1 MMEILRSMLQSFKL
15 AIKAILSN
23 KVRSLL
29 TMLGIIIG
37 VAAVIIL
44 VSIVAGYMG
53 QMVEQFEEMGVNKI
67 TINCRNMNTR
77 HFDDSDIYTFWDEH
91 PNWLDGI
98 SPSVS
103 LNSAVIKSGNDNLD
117 STSVIGVSEDY
128 AKIQKYTIEEG
139 RNLVYADVAGR
150 SSVCVVGAYV
160 ANTFY
165 GSSDKALEDTVKIN
179 GKPFTIVGVVE
190 TQDEDNF
197 DEGGT
202 DDFIW
207 IPYTVA
213 TKMGR
218 NGFINNY
225 VLISSDT
232 FYTDNITNELK
243 TKLYSI
249 FKNERLYNVMANS
262 SIIKQL
268 NESIGT
274 LTAMLAGIAG
284 ISLLVA
290 GIGVMNI
297 MLVSVTE
304 RTREIGI
311 RKALG
316 ARQGVIMQQFVIE
329 AAVTST
335 IGGVMGI
342 IIGALATKS
351 IGAMMDINAN
361 PTVWAVIL
369 SFGVSVAIGLIF
381 GYVPAKN
388 AARLNPIDALRT
400 D

>member
-1 MMEILRSMLQSFKL
+1 MEILRSMLQSFKL

-91 PNWLDGI
+91 PNWIDGI

-117 STSVIGVSEDY
+117 STSIIGVSEDY

-232 FYTDNITNELK
+232 VYTDDITNELK

>member
-1 MMEILRSMLQSFKL
+1 MLQSFKL

-91 PNWLDGI
+91 PNWIDGI

-117 STSVIGVSEDY
+117 STSIIGVSEDY

-232 FYTDNITNELK
+232 VYTDDITNELK

>member
-1 MMEILRSMLQSFKL
+1 MVQSFKL
-15 AIKAILSN
+15 AIKAIMSN
-23 KVRSLL
+23 KIRSLL

-53 QMVEQFEEMGVNKI
+53 QMVQQFEEMGVNKI
-67 TINCRNMNTR
+67 NVYCRNMNTR
-77 HFDDSDIYTFWDEH
+77 RMDDTDMYNFCDEH
-91 PNWLDGI
+91 PEWIDGI
-98 SPSVS
+98 SPTVS
-103 LNSAVIKSGNDNLD
+103 LSNAKIKSGSENLE
-117 STSVIGVSEDY
+117 STSISGVSEDY
-128 AKIQKYTIEEG
+128 LSIQKYKIEEG
-139 RNLVYADVAGR
+139 RGLVYADIVGR

-160 ANTFY
+160 AHTFY
-165 GSSDKALEDTVKIN
+165 GSADKALEDSVKIN
-179 GKPFTIVGVVE
+179 GKPFTIVGVIE
-190 TQDEDNF
+190 TQDEDSF
-197 DEGGT
+197 EEGGT

-213 TKMGR
+213 TKMSR

-225 VLISSDT
+225 VLTSTDT
-232 FYTDNITNELK
+232 IYTDDITSKLK
-243 TKLYSI
+243 EKLYEI
-249 FKNERLYNVMANS
+249 FKNERLYNVNANS

-268 NESIGT
+268 NESIAT

-335 IGGVMGI
+335 IGGIMGI
-342 IIGALATKS
+342 IIGALVTKS
-351 IGAMMDINAN
+351 IGAMMEINAN
-361 PTVWAVIL
+361 PTVWAILL
-369 SFGVSVAIGLIF
+369 SFGVSVAIGLAF
-381 GYVPAKN
+381 GYLPAKN
-388 AARLNPIDALRT
+388 AAKLNPIDALRT

>member
-117 STSVIGVSEDY
+117 STSITGVSEDY

-160 ANTFY
+160 AHTFY

-179 GKPFTIVGVVE
+179 GKPFTIVGVIE

-213 TKMGR
+213 TKMSR

-225 VLISSDT
+225 VMISSDT
-232 FYTDNITNELK
+232 SYTDNITSELK
-243 TKLYSI
+243 TKLYNV

-351 IGAMMDINAN
+351 IGAMMEINAN

>member
-1 MMEILRSMLQSFKL
+1 MLQSFKL

-29 TMLGIIIG
+29 TMLGIVIG

-44 VSIVAGYMG
+44 VSIVSGYMG

-67 TINCRNMNTR
+67 TIFCRNMNTR
-77 HFDDSDIYTFWDEH
+77 RFDDTDIYKFWDEH
-91 PNWLDGI
+91 PDWLAGI
-98 SPSVS
+98 SPSVT
-103 LNSAVIKSGNDNLD
+103 LNNAKIKSGSDNLE
-117 STSVIGVSEDY
+117 STTITGVSEDY
-128 AKIQKYTIEEG
+128 SDIQKYNIEEG
-139 RNLVYADVAGR
+139 RNLVYADIAGR
-150 SSVCVVGAYV
+150 SSVCVIGAYV
-160 ANTFY
+160 AQTFY

-179 GKPFTIVGVVE
+179 GKPFSIIGVIE

-197 DEGGT
+197 EEGGT

-213 TKMGR
+213 TKMSR

-225 VLISSDT
+225 VMISSDT
-232 FYTDNITNELK
+232 AYTEDITTELK
-243 TKLYSI
+243 SKLYSI
-249 FKNERLYNVMANS
+249 FRNERLYNVMANS

-335 IGGVMGI
+335 IGGVIGI
-342 IIGALATKS
+342 MIGALATKS
-351 IGAMMDINAN
+351 IGAMMEINAN
-361 PTVWAVIL
+361 PTIWAVLL

>member
-1 MMEILRSMLQSFKL
+1 MLQSFKL
-15 AIKAILSN
+15 AIKAILAN
-23 KVRSLL
+23 KLRSLL

-44 VSIVAGYMG
+44 VSIVSGYMG
-53 QMVEQFEEMGVNKI
+53 QMVKQFEEMGVNKI
-67 TINCRNMNTR
+67 TIFCRNMNTR
-77 HFDDSDIYTFWDEH
+77 HIDDNDLYKFWDEH
-91 PNWLDGI
+91 PEWLSAL
-98 SPSVS
+98 SPTVSVS
-103 LNSAVIKSGNDNLD
+103 SAKIKSGSENID
-117 STSVIGVSEDY
+117 STSITGVSEDY
-128 AKIQKYTIEEG
+128 LEIVKYKIEEG
-139 RNLVYADVAGR
+139 RNLVYADIAGR
-150 SSVCVVGAYV
+150 SSVCVIGSYV

-165 GSSDKALEDTVKIN
+165 GSPDKALSDTIKIN
-179 GKPFTIVGVVE
+179 GKPFTIVGIVE

-197 DEGGT
+197 KESGA

-213 TKMGR
+213 TKMTR

-225 VLISSDT
+225 VLNSSDT
-232 FYTDNITNELK
+232 IYTDDITRELEK
-243 TKLYSI
+243 TLMEV
-249 FKNERLYNVMANS
+249 FKNDRYFNVMANS
-262 SIIKQL
+262 SIIKNL

-335 IGGVMGI
+335 IGGIFGI

-351 IGAMMDINAN
+351 IGVVMNIEAT
-361 PTVWAVIL
+361 PTVWAILL
-369 SFGVSVAIGLIF
+369 SFGVSVVIGLIF
-381 GYVPAKN
+381 GYLPAKS
-388 AARLNPIDALRT
+388 AAMLNPIDALRV

>member
-1 MMEILRSMLQSFKL
+1 MLQSFKL
-15 AIKAILSN
+15 AIKAILAN

-44 VSIVAGYMG
+44 VSIVSGYMG
-53 QMVEQFEEMGVNKI
+53 QMVQQFEEMGVNKI
-67 TINCRNMNTR
+67 TIFCRNMNTR
-77 HFDDSDIYTFWDEH
+77 HISDDDLYKFWDEN
-91 PNWLDGI
+91 PNLISGL
-98 SPSVS
+98 SPSVTLS
-103 LNSAVIKSGNDNLD
+103 NAKIKSGSDNLE
-117 STSVIGVSEDY
+117 STSITGVSEDY
-128 AKIQKYTIEEG
+128 LEIEKYKVEEG
-139 RNLVYADVAGR
+139 RGLIYADVVSR

-165 GSSDKALEDTVKIN
+165 GSSDNALEDVVKIN
-179 GKPFTIVGVVE
+179 GKPFTIVGVIE

-197 DEGGT
+197 DEGGS
-202 DDFIW
+202 DDFIL

-213 TKMGR
+213 TKMSR
-218 NGFINNY
+218 NGFINNF
-225 VLISSDT
+225 VMTSTDT
-232 FYTDNITNELK
+232 IYANEITSKLK
-243 TKLYSI
+243 EKLYAI
-249 FKNERLYNVMANS
+249 FKNERLYNVTANS

-274 LTAMLAGIAG
+274 LTAMLAGIAS

-335 IGGVMGI
+335 IGGIMGI

-381 GYVPAKN
+381 GYLPAKN
-388 AARLNPIDALRT
+388 AAMLNPIDALRV

>member
-1 MMEILRSMLQSFKL
+1 MLQSFKL
-15 AIKAILSN
+15 AIKAISSN
-23 KVRSLL
+23 KIRSML

-44 VSIVAGYMG
+44 VSIVSGYMG
-53 QMVEQFEEMGVNKI
+53 QMVEQFEEMGVNRI
-67 TINCRNMNTR
+67 TVFCRNMNTR
-77 HFDDSDIYTFWDEH
+77 HFDDDDMYNFWDEH
-91 PNWLDGI
+91 PTWLDGI

-103 LNSAVIKSGNDNLD
+103 LSNAVIKSGNENLD
-117 STSVIGVSEDY
+117 STSVTGVSEDY
-128 AKIQKYTIEEG
+128 SKILKYSIEEG

-150 SSVCVVGAYV
+150 SSVCVIGGYV

-197 DEGGT
+197 TEGGT

-213 TKMGR
+213 TKMSR

-232 FYTDNITNELK
+232 LHTDSITTELK
-243 TKLYSI
+243 SKLNDV
-249 FKNERLYNVMANS
+249 FKNERLYNVTANS

-335 IGGVMGI
+335 IGGVIGI
-342 IIGALATKS
+342 FIGALATKS
-351 IGAMMDINAN
+351 IGAMMDIKAN
-361 PTVWAVIL
+361 PTIWAVIL

-381 GYVPAKN
+381 GYLPAKN

>member
-1 MMEILRSMLQSFKL
+1 MLQSFKL

-23 KVRSLL
+23 KIRSLL

-53 QMVEQFEEMGVNKI
+53 EMVKQFEEMGVNKI
-67 TINCRNMNTR
+67 TVFCRNMSTR
-77 HFDDSDIYTFWDEH
+77 RMDDNDMYSFWDEH
-91 PNWLDGI
+91 PEWLSGL
-98 SPSVS
+98 SPNVS
-103 LNSAVIKSGNDNLD
+103 LSNAKIKSGSENLD
-117 STSVIGVSEDY
+117 STTISGVSEDY
-128 AKIQKYTIEEG
+128 LDIEKYTMEVG
-139 RNLVYADVAGR
+139 RGLVYADIVGR
-150 SSVCVVGAYV
+150 SSVCVVGSYV

-165 GSSDKALEDTVKIN
+165 GSPDKAVEDSIKIN
-179 GKPFTIVGVVE
+179 GKPFTIIGVIE

-197 DEGGT
+197 VEGGT

-213 TKMGR
+213 TKMSR
-218 NGFINNY
+218 NGYINNY
-225 VLISSDT
+225 VLTSSDT
-232 FYTDNITNELK
+232 AYTNDITNELK
-243 TKLYSI
+243 KKLYDV
-249 FKNERLYNVMANS
+249 FKNERLYNVTANS

-268 NESIGT
+268 NEQIGT

-335 IGGVMGI
+335 IGGIIGI
-342 IIGALATKS
+342 LIGALATKS
-351 IGAMMDINAN
+351 IGAMMEINAN
-361 PTVWAVIL
+361 PTIWAVLL

-381 GYVPAKN
+381 GYLPAKS
-388 AARLNPIDALRT
+388 AAKLNPIDALRT

>member
-1 MMEILRSMLQSFKL
+1 MLQSFKL

-23 KVRSLL
+23 KIRSML

-44 VSIVAGYMG
+44 VSIVSGYMG
-53 QMVEQFEEMGVNKI
+53 QMVKQFEEMGVNKI
-67 TINCRNMNTR
+67 TIFCRNMNTR
-77 HFDDSDIYTFWDEH
+77 HIDDTDLYNFWDEH
-91 PNWLDGI
+91 PKWLSALSPTVTI
-98 SPSVS
+98 S
-103 LNSAVIKSGNDNLD
+103 SAKIKSGSENID
-117 STSVIGVSEDY
+117 STSITGVSEDY
-128 AKIQKYTIEEG
+128 LDIQKFRIEEG
-139 RNLVYADVAGR
+139 RNLVYADIAGR
-150 SSVCVVGAYV
+150 SSVCVIGSYV

-165 GSSDKALEDTVKIN
+165 GSADKALSDTIKIN
-179 GKPFTIVGVVE
+179 GKPFTIVGIIE

-213 TKMGR
+213 TKMSR

-225 VLISSDT
+225 VMNSSDT
-232 FYTDNITNELK
+232 EYTDEITTELK
-243 TKLYSI
+243 KMLLDV
-249 FKNERLYNVMANS
+249 FKNDRLYNVMANS
-262 SIIKQL
+262 SIIKNL

-335 IGGVMGI
+335 IGGIFGI

-351 IGAMMDINAN
+351 IGVLMNIEAT
-361 PTVWAVIL
+361 PTVWAVLL
-369 SFGVSVAIGLIF
+369 SFGVSVVIGLIF
-381 GYVPAKN
+381 GYLPAKN
-388 AARLNPIDALRT
+388 AAMLNPIDALRV

>member
-1 MMEILRSMLQSFKL
+1 MLQSFKL

-23 KVRSLL
+23 KIRSLL

-53 QMVEQFEEMGVNKI
+53 QMVQQFEEMGVNKI
-67 TINCRNMNTR
+67 TVFCRNMRTR
-77 HFDDSDIYTFWDEH
+77 NMDDSDMYKFWDDH
-91 PNWLDGI
+91 PEWISGL
-98 SPSVS
+98 SPSVTLS
-103 LNSAVIKSGNDNLD
+103 NATIKSGSDNLE
-117 STSVIGVSEDY
+117 STSITGVSEDY
-128 AKIQKYTIEEG
+128 LDIQKYKIEEG
-139 RNLVYADVAGR
+139 RGLVYADISGR
-150 SSVCVVGAYV
+150 SSVCVIGSYV

-165 GSSDKALEDTVKIN
+165 GSPSKAIEDSIKIN
-179 GKPFTIVGVVE
+179 GKPFSIVGVIE

-197 DEGGT
+197 AEGGL

-213 TKMGR
+213 TKMSR

-225 VLISSDT
+225 VLTSTDT
-232 FYTDNITNELK
+232 DYTDEITNKLK
-243 TKLYSI
+243 DKLYEV
-249 FKNERLYNVMANS
+249 FKNDRLYNVSANS

-335 IGGVMGI
+335 IGGVIGI
-342 IIGALATKS
+342 AVGALATKS
-351 IGAMMDINAN
+351 IGAMMEINAN
-361 PTVWAVIL
+361 PTIWAVLL

-381 GYVPAKN
+381 GYLPAKS
-388 AARLNPIDALRT
+388 AAKLNPIDALRT

>member
-1 MMEILRSMLQSFKL
+1 MLQSFKL
-15 AIKAILSN
+15 AIKAILAN

-44 VSIVAGYMG
+44 VSIVSGYMG
-53 QMVEQFEEMGVNKI
+53 EMVKQFEEMGVNKI
-67 TINCRNMNTR
+67 TIFCRNMNTR
-77 HFDDSDIYTFWDEH
+77 HIDDDDLYKFWDEH
-91 PNWLDGI
+91 PDWI
-98 SPSVS
+98 SGLSPTVTIS
-103 LNSAVIKSGNDNLD
+103 SAKIKSGNENID
-117 STSVIGVSEDY
+117 STSITGVSEDY
-128 AKIQKYTIEEG
+128 LEIQKYKIEEG
-139 RNLVYADVAGR
+139 RNLVYADIAGR
-150 SSVCVVGAYV
+150 SSVCVVGSYV

-165 GSSDKALEDTVKIN
+165 GSSDKALSDTIKIN
-179 GKPFTIVGVVE
+179 GKPFSIVGVIE

-197 DEGGT
+197 DEGGA

-213 TKMGR
+213 TKMTR

-225 VLISSDT
+225 VMNSSDT
-232 FYTDNITNELK
+232 IHTDDITNELK
-243 TKLYSI
+243 KMLADV

-262 SIIKQL
+262 SIIKNL

-304 RTREIGI
+304 RTKEIGI

-335 IGGVMGI
+335 IGGIFGI

-351 IGAMMDINAN
+351 IGVLMNIDAT
-361 PTVWAVIL
+361 PTVWAVLL
-369 SFGVSVAIGLIF
+369 SFGVSVVIGLIF
-381 GYVPAKN
+381 GYLPAKS
-388 AARLNPIDALRT
+388 AAMLNPIDALRV

>member
-1 MMEILRSMLQSFKL
+1 MLQSFKL

-53 QMVEQFEEMGVNKI
+53 QMVERFEEMGVNKI
-67 TINCRNMNTR
+67 TLNCRNMNTR
-77 HFDDSDIYTFWDEH
+77 HFDDTDMYEFWDEH

-103 LNSAVIKSGNDNLD
+103 LSSAVIKSGNDNLD
-117 STSVIGVSEDY
+117 STKITGVSEDY
-128 AKIQKYTIEEG
+128 AKIQKYNIEEG

-150 SSVCVVGAYV
+150 SSVCVVGSYV
-160 ANTFY
+160 AHTFY

-179 GKPFTIVGVVE
+179 GKPFSIVGVIE

-218 NGFINNY
+218 NGFIGNY
-225 VLISSDT
+225 VMVSSDT
-232 FYTDNITNELK
+232 AYTDDITNELK
-243 TKLYSI
+243 KKLYDI

-342 IIGALATKS
+342 IIGSLATKS

-400 D
+400 E

>member
-1 MMEILRSMLQSFKL
+1 MVQSFKL
-15 AIKAILSN
+15 AVNAILSN
-23 KVRSLL
+23 KIRSLL

-44 VSIVAGYMG
+44 VSIVSGYTG
-53 QMVEQFEEMGVNKI
+53 QMISQFEEMGVNKI
-67 TINCRNMNTR
+67 NVFCRNMNTR
-77 HFDDSDIYTFWDEH
+77 HFDDKDMYGFWDEH
-91 PNWLDGI
+91 PNWLDAL
-98 SPSVS
+98 SPTVS
-103 LNSAVIKSGNDNLD
+103 LSNAVIKSGNENLD
-117 STSVIGVSEDY
+117 STSITGVSEDY
-128 AKIQKYTIEEG
+128 LTIQKYTIEEG
-139 RNLVYADVAGR
+139 RNIVYADVQGR
-150 SSVCVVGAYV
+150 SSVCIVGAYV

-165 GSSDKALEDTVKIN
+165 GSPDKAVEDSIKIN
-179 GKPFTIVGVVE
+179 GRPFSIVGVVE

-197 DEGGT
+197 EEGGS

-213 TKMGR
+213 TKMTR

-225 VLISSDT
+225 VLNSKDVA
-232 FYTDNITNELK
+232 YTDQITNALK
-243 TKLYSI
+243 TKLYEV
-249 FKNERLYNVMANS
+249 FKNERLYNVNAMS
-262 SIIKQL
+262 SIRKQL
-268 NESIGT
+268 NETATT
-274 LTAMLAGIAG
+274 LKLMLAGIAL

-335 IGGVMGI
+335 IGGVIGI
-342 IIGALATKS
+342 VVGAFSSRVIGSFMNIDAS
-351 IGAMMDINAN
+351 
-361 PTVWAVIL
+361 PTAWAVL
-369 SFGVSVAIGLIF
+369 VSFAVSVAIGLIF
-381 GYVPAKN
+381 GYLPAKN
-388 AARLNPIDALRT
+388 AAMLNPIDALRV

>member
-1 MMEILRSMLQSFKL
+1 MLQSFKL
-15 AIKAILSN
+15 AIKAILAN
-23 KVRSLL
+23 KIRSML

-44 VSIVAGYMG
+44 VSIVSGYMG
-53 QMVEQFEEMGVNKI
+53 QMVKQFEEMGVNKI
-67 TINCRNMNTR
+67 TIFCRNMNTR
-77 HFDDSDIYTFWDEH
+77 HIDDNDLYKFWDEH
-91 PNWLDGI
+91 PEWLSAL
-98 SPSVS
+98 SPTVTVS
-103 LNSAVIKSGNDNLD
+103 SAKIKSGSENID
-117 STSVIGVSEDY
+117 STSIIGVSEDY
-128 AKIQKYTIEEG
+128 LDIQKYIIEEG
-139 RNLVYADVAGR
+139 RNLVYADIAGR

-165 GSSDKALEDTVKIN
+165 GSSDKALSDTIKIN
-179 GKPFTIVGVVE
+179 GKPFTIVGIVE

-213 TKMGR
+213 TKMTR
-218 NGFINNY
+218 NGFISNY
-225 VLISSDT
+225 VMNSSDT
-232 FYTDNITNELK
+232 EYTDEITDELK
-243 TKLYSI
+243 KMLLDV

-262 SIIKQL
+262 SIIKNL

-335 IGGVMGI
+335 IGGVFGI

-351 IGAMMDINAN
+351 IGVLMNIDAT
-361 PTVWAVIL
+361 PTIWAVLL
-369 SFGVSVAIGLIF
+369 SFCVSVVIGLIF
-381 GYVPAKN
+381 GYLPAKN
-388 AARLNPIDALRT
+388 AAMLNPIDALRV

>member
-1 MMEILRSMLQSFKL
+1 MLQSFKL
-15 AIKAILSN
+15 AIKAILAN
-23 KVRSLL
+23 KIRSIL

-44 VSIVAGYMG
+44 VSIVSGYMG

-67 TINCRNMNTR
+67 TIFCRNMNTR
-77 HFDDSDIYTFWDEH
+77 RFDDNDIYKFWDDN
-91 PNWLDGI
+91 PTWLDGI

-103 LNSAVIKSGNDNLD
+103 LSNAVIKSGNENLD
-117 STSVIGVSEDY
+117 STQITGVSEDY

-139 RNLVYADVAGR
+139 RNLVYADIAGR
-150 SSVCVVGAYV
+150 SSVCVIGSYV

-165 GSSDKALEDTVKIN
+165 GSSDKALEDSVKIN

-213 TKMGR
+213 TKMSR

-232 FYTDNITNELK
+232 IYTDDITKELK
-243 TKLYSI
+243 TKLYNI
-249 FKNERLYNVMANS
+249 FKNERLYNVSANS

-335 IGGVMGI
+335 IGGIMGI
-342 IIGALATKS
+342 VIGALATKS
-351 IGAMMDINAN
+351 IGAMMEINAN
-361 PTVWAVIL
+361 PTVWAVLL

-388 AARLNPIDALRT
+388 AAMLNPIDALRT

>member
-1 MMEILRSMLQSFKL
+1 MVQSFKL

-23 KVRSLL
+23 KIRSLL

-44 VSIVAGYMG
+44 VSLVSGYMG

-67 TINCRNMNTR
+67 NIFCRNMNTR
-77 HFDDSDIYTFWDEH
+77 RFDDTDIYKFWDEH
-91 PNWLDGI
+91 PEWIDGI
-98 SPSVS
+98 SPTVS
-103 LNSAVIKSGNDNLD
+103 LSNAKIKSGNENLE
-117 STSVIGVSEDY
+117 STSISGVSEDY
-128 AKIQKYTIEEG
+128 LKIQKYNIEEG
-139 RNLVYADVAGR
+139 RELVYADIAGR
-150 SSVCVVGAYV
+150 ASVCVVGAYV

-165 GSSDKALEDTVKIN
+165 GSSDKALDDTIKIN
-179 GKPFTIVGVVE
+179 GKPFTIVGVIE

-197 DEGGT
+197 EEGGT

-207 IPYTVA
+207 IPYTIA
-213 TKMGR
+213 TKMSR

-225 VLISSDT
+225 VIISTDT
-232 FYTDNITNELK
+232 KYTDDITNSLK
-243 TKLYSI
+243 ESLYSI
-249 FKNERLYNVMANS
+249 FKNERLYNVNANS
-262 SIIKQL
+262 SIIKRL

-274 LTAMLAGIAG
+274 LTAMLAGIAM

-335 IGGVMGI
+335 IGGIMGI
-342 IIGALATKS
+342 IVGALATKS
-351 IGAMMDINAN
+351 IGAMMEINAN
-361 PTVWAVIL
+361 PTFWAVLL

-381 GYVPAKN
+381 GYLPAKN

>member
-1 MMEILRSMLQSFKL
+1 MEILRSMLQSFKL

-53 QMVEQFEEMGVNKI
+53 QMVERFEEMGVNKI
-67 TINCRNMNTR
+67 TLNCRNMNTR
-77 HFDDSDIYTFWDEH
+77 HFDDTDMYEFWDEH

-103 LNSAVIKSGNDNLD
+103 LSSAVIKSGNDNLD
-117 STSVIGVSEDY
+117 STKITGVSEDY
-128 AKIQKYTIEEG
+128 AKIQKYNIEEG

-150 SSVCVVGAYV
+150 SSVCVVGSYV
-160 ANTFY
+160 AHTFY

-179 GKPFTIVGVVE
+179 GKPFSIVGVVE

-218 NGFINNY
+218 NGFIGNY
-225 VLISSDT
+225 VMVSSDT
-232 FYTDNITNELK
+232 AYTDDITNELK
-243 TKLYSI
+243 KKLYDI

-342 IIGALATKS
+342 IIGSLATKS

-400 D
+400 E

>member
-1 MMEILRSMLQSFKL
+1 
-15 AIKAILSN
+15 
-23 KVRSLL
+23 
-29 TMLGIIIG
+29 MLGIIIG

-44 VSIVAGYMG
+44 VSIVSGYMG

-67 TINCRNMNTR
+67 TIFCRNMNTR
-77 HFDDSDIYTFWDEH
+77 RFDDNDIYKFWDDN
-91 PNWLDGI
+91 PTWLDGI

-103 LNSAVIKSGNDNLD
+103 LSNAVIKSGNENLD
-117 STSVIGVSEDY
+117 STQITGVSEDY

-139 RNLVYADVAGR
+139 RNLVYADIAGR
-150 SSVCVVGAYV
+150 SSVCVIGSYV

-165 GSSDKALEDTVKIN
+165 GSSDKALEDSVKIN

-213 TKMGR
+213 TKMSR

-232 FYTDNITNELK
+232 IYTDDITKELK
-243 TKLYSI
+243 TKLYNI
-249 FKNERLYNVMANS
+249 FKNERLYNVSANS

-335 IGGVMGI
+335 IGGIMGI
-342 IIGALATKS
+342 VIGALATKS
-351 IGAMMDINAN
+351 IGAMMEINAN
-361 PTVWAVIL
+361 PTVWAVLL

-388 AARLNPIDALRT
+388 AAMLNPIDALRT

>member
-1 MMEILRSMLQSFKL
+1 MLQSFKL

-23 KVRSLL
+23 KIRSLL

-44 VSIVAGYMG
+44 VSIVSGYMG
-53 QMVEQFEEMGVNKI
+53 QMVKQFEEMGVNKI
-67 TINCRNMNTR
+67 TVSCRNMNTR
-77 HFDDSDIYTFWDEH
+77 HIDDDDLYKFWDEH
-91 PNWLDGI
+91 PEWLSALSPTVGI
-98 SPSVS
+98 S
-103 LNSAVIKSGNDNLD
+103 SAKIKSGSENID
-117 STSVIGVSEDY
+117 STSITGVSEDY
-128 AKIQKYTIEEG
+128 LDIQKYKIDEG
-139 RNLVYADVAGR
+139 RNLLYADIAGR
-150 SSVCVVGAYV
+150 SSVCVVGSYV

-165 GSSDKALEDTVKIN
+165 GSADKALGDSIKIN
-179 GKPFTIVGVVE
+179 GKPFTIVGIIE
-190 TQDEDNF
+190 MQDEDNF

-213 TKMGR
+213 TKMTR

-225 VLISSDT
+225 EMNSSDT
-232 FYTDNITNELK
+232 AYTDDITNALK
-243 TKLYSI
+243 KILLDV
-249 FKNERLYNVMANS
+249 FKNDRLYNVMANS
-262 SIIKQL
+262 SIIKNL

-316 ARQGVIMQQFVIE
+316 ARQSVIMQQFVIE

-335 IGGVMGI
+335 IGGIFGI
-342 IIGALATKS
+342 IIGSLATKS
-351 IGAMMDINAN
+351 IGLAMNIEAS
-361 PTVWAVIL
+361 PTVWAVLL
-369 SFGVSVAIGLIF
+369 SFGVSVVIGLIF
-381 GYVPAKN
+381 GYLPAKS
-388 AARLNPIDALRT
+388 AAMLNPIDALRV

>member
-1 MMEILRSMLQSFKL
+1 MLQSFKL
-15 AIKAILSN
+15 AVKAILSN
-23 KVRSLL
+23 KIRSLL

-44 VSIVAGYMG
+44 VSIVSGYMG
-53 QMVEQFEEMGVNKI
+53 QMIEQFEEMGVNKI
-67 TINCRNMNTR
+67 TVYCRNMNTR
-77 HFDDSDIYTFWDEH
+77 HIDDNDMYEFWDEH
-91 PNWLDGI
+91 PNWLSAL
-98 SPSVS
+98 SPTVT
-103 LNSAVIKSGNDNLD
+103 LNNAKIKSGNENIE
-117 STSVIGVSEDY
+117 STSITGVSEDY
-128 AKIQKYTIEEG
+128 LQIQKYEIEEG
-139 RNLVYADVAGR
+139 RNLVYADLAGR
-150 SSVCVVGAYV
+150 SSVCVIGSYV

-165 GSSDKALEDTVKIN
+165 GSSDKAVDDSVKIN
-179 GKPFTIVGVVE
+179 GKPFTIVGVIE

-197 DEGGT
+197 VEGGT

-213 TKMGR
+213 TKMSR
-218 NGFINNY
+218 NGFISNFVMN
-225 VLISSDT
+225 SSDT
-232 FYTDNITNELK
+232 AHTDEITTELK
-243 TKLYSI
+243 TKLYSV
-249 FKNERLYNVMANS
+249 FKNERLYNVIANS

-268 NESIGT
+268 NEQVAT

-335 IGGVMGI
+335 IGGVVGI
-342 IIGALATKS
+342 IFGSLATKS
-351 IGAMMDINAN
+351 IGAIMDINAN

-369 SFGVSVAIGLIF
+369 SFCVSVAIGLIF
-381 GYVPAKN
+381 GYLPAKN
-388 AARLNPIDALRT
+388 AAMLNPIDALRV

>member
-1 MMEILRSMLQSFKL
+1 MLQSFKL

-23 KVRSLL
+23 KIRSLL

-44 VSIVAGYMG
+44 VSIVSGYMG
-53 QMVEQFEEMGVNKI
+53 QMVKQFEEMGVNKI
-67 TINCRNMNTR
+67 TIFCRNMTTR
-77 HFDDSDIYTFWDEH
+77 HMDDNDMYSFWDEH
-91 PNWLDGI
+91 PNLISGL

-103 LNSAVIKSGNDNLD
+103 LSNAKVKSGNENLE
-117 STSVIGVSEDY
+117 STTIIGVSEDY
-128 AKIQKYTIEEG
+128 LDIQKYKIEEG
-139 RNLVYADVAGR
+139 RGLVYADVAGR
-150 SSVCVVGAYV
+150 SSVCIIGAYV

-165 GSSDKALEDTVKIN
+165 GSSDKAIEDSIKIN
-179 GKPFTIVGVVE
+179 GKPFSIVGVIE

-213 TKMGR
+213 TKMSR
-218 NGFINNY
+218 NGYINNY
-225 VLISSDT
+225 VLTSSDT
-232 FYTDNITNELK
+232 DYTTEIT
-243 TKLYSI
+243 TKLKEKLYNI
-249 FKNERLYNVMANS
+249 FKNERLYNVTANS

-268 NESIGT
+268 NEEIGT

-335 IGGVMGI
+335 IGGIIGI
-342 IIGALATKS
+342 AIGALATKS
-351 IGAMMDINAN
+351 IGAMMEIEAN
-361 PTVWAVIL
+361 PTIWAVIL

-381 GYVPAKN
+381 GYLPAKS
-388 AARLNPIDALRT
+388 AAKLNPIDALRT

>member
-1 MMEILRSMLQSFKL
+1 MLQSFKL

-23 KVRSLL
+23 KIRSIL

-44 VSIVAGYMG
+44 VSIVSGYMG
-53 QMVEQFEEMGVNKI
+53 QMVKQFEEMGVNKI
-67 TINCRNMNTR
+67 TIFCRNMNTR
-77 HFDDSDIYTFWDEH
+77 HIDDNDMYKFWDEH
-91 PNWLDGI
+91 PEWLSGL

-103 LNSAVIKSGNDNLD
+103 LSNAKIKSGSDNLE
-117 STSVIGVSEDY
+117 STSITGVSEDY
-128 AKIQKYTIEEG
+128 LDIQKYKIEEG
-139 RNLVYADVAGR
+139 RNLVYADVMGR
-150 SSVCVVGAYV
+150 SSVCVIGSYV

-165 GSSDKALEDTVKIN
+165 GSADKAVEDSIKIN
-179 GKPFTIVGVVE
+179 GKPFSIVGVVE
-190 TQDEDNF
+190 VLDEDNF

-213 TKMGR
+213 TKMSR
-218 NGFINNY
+218 NGFINNF
-225 VLISSDT
+225 VLNSSDT
-232 FYTDNITNELK
+232 AFTDEITDAIK
-243 TKLYSI
+243 KKLYDV

-335 IGGVMGI
+335 IGGVFGI
-342 IIGALATKS
+342 VVGALATKS
-351 IGAMMDINAN
+351 IGALMEIDAT
-361 PTVWAVIL
+361 PTVWAVLL

-381 GYVPAKN
+381 GYLPAKN
-388 AARLNPIDALRT
+388 AARLNPIDALRV

>member
-1 MMEILRSMLQSFKL
+1 MLQSFKL
-15 AIKAILSN
+15 AIKAILAN
-23 KVRSLL
+23 KIRSIL

-44 VSIVAGYMG
+44 VSIVSGYMG

-67 TINCRNMNTR
+67 TIFCRNMNTR
-77 HFDDSDIYTFWDEH
+77 RFDDNDIYKFWDEH
-91 PNWLDGI
+91 PTWLDGI

-103 LNSAVIKSGNDNLD
+103 LSNAVIKSGNENLD
-117 STSVIGVSEDY
+117 STQITGVSEDY

-139 RNLVYADVAGR
+139 RNLVYADIAGR
-150 SSVCVVGAYV
+150 SSVCVIGSYV

-165 GSSDKALEDTVKIN
+165 GSSDKALEDSVKIN

-213 TKMGR
+213 TKMSR

-232 FYTDNITNELK
+232 IYTDDITKELK
-243 TKLYSI
+243 TKLYNI
-249 FKNERLYNVMANS
+249 FKNERLYNVSANS

-335 IGGVMGI
+335 IGGIMGI
-342 IIGALATKS
+342 VIGALATKS
-351 IGAMMDINAN
+351 IGAMMEINAN
-361 PTVWAVIL
+361 PTVWAVLL

-388 AARLNPIDALRT
+388 AAMLNPIDALRT

>member
-1 MMEILRSMLQSFKL
+1 MLQSFKL
-15 AIKAILSN
+15 AVKAILSN
-23 KVRSLL
+23 KIRSLL

-44 VSIVAGYMG
+44 VSIVSGYMG
-53 QMVEQFEEMGVNKI
+53 QMIEQFEEMGVNKI
-67 TINCRNMNTR
+67 TVYCRNMNTR
-77 HFDDSDIYTFWDEH
+77 HIDDNDMYEFWDEH
-91 PNWLDGI
+91 PNWLSAL
-98 SPSVS
+98 SPTVT
-103 LNSAVIKSGNDNLD
+103 LNNAKIKSGNENIE
-117 STSVIGVSEDY
+117 STSITGVSEDY
-128 AKIQKYTIEEG
+128 LQIQKYEIEEG
-139 RNLVYADVAGR
+139 RNLVYADLAGR
-150 SSVCVVGAYV
+150 SSVCVIGSYV

-165 GSSDKALEDTVKIN
+165 GSSDKAVDDSVKIN
-179 GKPFTIVGVVE
+179 GKPFTIVGVIE

-197 DEGGT
+197 VEGGT

-213 TKMGR
+213 TKMSR
-218 NGFINNY
+218 NGFISNFVMN
-225 VLISSDT
+225 SSDT
-232 FYTDNITNELK
+232 AYTDEITTELK
-243 TKLYSI
+243 TKLYSV

-268 NESIGT
+268 NEQVAT

-335 IGGVMGI
+335 IGGVVGI
-342 IIGALATKS
+342 IFGSLATKS
-351 IGAMMDINAN
+351 IAALMDINAN

-369 SFGVSVAIGLIF
+369 SFCVSVAIGLIF
-381 GYVPAKN
+381 GYLPAKN
-388 AARLNPIDALRT
+388 AAMLNPIDALRV

>member
-1 MMEILRSMLQSFKL
+1 MVQSFKL

-23 KVRSLL
+23 KIRSLL

-44 VSIVAGYMG
+44 VSLVSGYMG

-67 TINCRNMNTR
+67 NIYCRNSNTR
-77 HFDDSDIYTFWDEH
+77 RFNDTDMYSFWDEH
-91 PNWLDGI
+91 PEWLDGV

-103 LNSAVIKSGNDNLD
+103 LSNATIKSGSDNLE
-117 STSVIGVSEDY
+117 STSITGVSEDY
-128 AKIQKYTIEEG
+128 LKMQKYNLEEG
-139 RNLVYADVAGR
+139 RGLVYADIAGR
-150 SSVCVVGAYV
+150 SSVCVIGAYI
-160 ANTFY
+160 AHTFY
-165 GSSDKALEDTVKIN
+165 GSADKALQDTVKIN
-179 GKPFTIVGVVE
+179 GKPFTIVGVIE

-197 DEGGT
+197 EEGKT

-213 TKMGR
+213 TKMSR

-225 VLISSDT
+225 ILTSSDT
-232 FYTDNITNELK
+232 DYTDEITNSLK
-243 TKLYSI
+243 EKFADI
-249 FKNERLYNVMANS
+249 FKNERFYSVNANS
-262 SIIKQL
+262 TIIKSL
-268 NESIGT
+268 NESIAT

-335 IGGVMGI
+335 IGGIMGI
-342 IIGALATKS
+342 IVGALATKS

-361 PTVWAVIL
+361 PTIWAVLL

-381 GYVPAKN
+381 GYIPAKN

>member
-1 MMEILRSMLQSFKL
+1 MLQSFKL

-23 KVRSLL
+23 KIRSLL

-53 QMVEQFEEMGVNKI
+53 EMVKQFEEMGVNKI
-67 TINCRNMNTR
+67 SVFCRNMSTR
-77 HFDDSDIYTFWDEH
+77 RMNDSDMYNFWDEH
-91 PNWLDGI
+91 PEWLDGL
-98 SPSVS
+98 SPNVS
-103 LNSAVIKSGNDNLD
+103 LNNAVIKSGSENLD
-117 STSVIGVSEDY
+117 STSIIGVSEDY
-128 AKIQKYTIEEG
+128 LDIEKYTIEEG
-139 RNLVYADVAGR
+139 RGLVYADVVSR
-150 SSVCVVGAYV
+150 SSVCVVGSYV

-165 GSSDKALEDTVKIN
+165 GSPDKAVSDSIKIN
-179 GKPFTIVGVVE
+179 GKPFTIIGVIE

-197 DEGGT
+197 EEGGT

-213 TKMGR
+213 TKMSR
-218 NGFINNY
+218 NGYINNY

-232 FYTDNITNELK
+232 SYTNDITNELK
-243 TKLYSI
+243 KKLYDV
-249 FKNERLYNVMANS
+249 FKNERLYNVTANS

-268 NESIGT
+268 NEQIGT

-335 IGGVMGI
+335 IGGIIGI
-342 IIGALATKS
+342 VIGALATKS
-351 IGAMMDINAN
+351 IGAMMEINAN
-361 PTVWAVIL
+361 PTIWAVLL

-381 GYVPAKN
+381 GYLPAKS
-388 AARLNPIDALRT
+388 AAKLNPIDALRT

>member
-1 MMEILRSMLQSFKL
+1 MLQSFKL

-23 KVRSLL
+23 KIRSIL

-44 VSIVAGYMG
+44 VSIVSGYMG
-53 QMVEQFEEMGVNKI
+53 QMVKQFEEMGVNKI
-67 TINCRNMNTR
+67 TIFCRNMNTR
-77 HFDDSDIYTFWDEH
+77 HIDDNDMYKFWDEH
-91 PNWLDGI
+91 PEWLSGL
-98 SPSVS
+98 SPSVTLS
-103 LNSAVIKSGNDNLD
+103 GAIIKSGSDNLD
-117 STSVIGVSEDY
+117 STTITGVSEDY
-128 AKIQKYTIEEG
+128 LDIQKYKMEEG
-139 RNLVYADVAGR
+139 RNLVYADMMGR
-150 SSVCVVGAYV
+150 SSVCVIGSYV

-165 GSSDKALEDTVKIN
+165 GSADKAVEDSIKIN
-179 GKPFTIVGVVE
+179 GKPFSIVGVVE
-190 TQDEDNF
+190 VLDEDNF

-213 TKMGR
+213 TKMSR
-218 NGFINNY
+218 NGFINNF
-225 VLISSDT
+225 VLNSLDT
-232 FYTDNITNELK
+232 SYTDDITDAIK
-243 TKLYSI
+243 KKLYDV

-335 IGGVMGI
+335 IGGIFGI

-351 IGAMMDINAN
+351 IGALMEIEAS
-361 PTVWAVIL
+361 PTIWAVLL

-381 GYVPAKN
+381 GYLPAKN
-388 AARLNPIDALRT
+388 AARLNPIDALRV

>member
-1 MMEILRSMLQSFKL
+1 MLQSFKL
-15 AIKAILSN
+15 AIKAILAN

-44 VSIVAGYMG
+44 VSIVSGYMG
-53 QMVEQFEEMGVNKI
+53 QMVKQFEEMGVNKI
-67 TINCRNMNTR
+67 TIFCRNMNTR
-77 HFDDSDIYTFWDEH
+77 HIDDNDLYKFWDEH
-91 PNWLDGI
+91 PEWLSAL
-98 SPSVS
+98 SPTVSVS
-103 LNSAVIKSGNDNLD
+103 SAKIKSGSENID
-117 STSVIGVSEDY
+117 STSITGVSEDY
-128 AKIQKYTIEEG
+128 LEIVKYKIEEG
-139 RNLVYADVAGR
+139 RNLVYADIAGR
-150 SSVCVVGAYV
+150 SSVCVIGSYV

-165 GSSDKALEDTVKIN
+165 GSPDKALSDTIKIN
-179 GKPFTIVGVVE
+179 GKPFTIVGIVE

-197 DEGGT
+197 KESGA

-213 TKMGR
+213 TKMTR

-225 VLISSDT
+225 VLNSSDT
-232 FYTDNITNELK
+232 IYTDDITRELEK
-243 TKLYSI
+243 TLMEV
-249 FKNERLYNVMANS
+249 FKNDRYFNVMANS
-262 SIIKQL
+262 SIIKNL

-335 IGGVMGI
+335 IGGIFGI

-351 IGAMMDINAN
+351 IGVVMNIEAT
-361 PTVWAVIL
+361 PTVWAILL
-369 SFGVSVAIGLIF
+369 SFGVSVVIGLIF
-381 GYVPAKN
+381 GYLPAKS
-388 AARLNPIDALRT
+388 AAMLNPIDALRV